1 MPNPRNF
8 TLPLILILLAGGSWW
23 LAETLA
29 PSAETGLK
37 TDNSQIDYYSKD
49 IHRTVLTPEGTVK
62 EVLFA
67 ELMTHYK
74 DDDRTEMDKPV
85 MTLHKKDGEPWIIHS
100 ETGTSM
106 AAGKAV
112 LLHGKV
118 LITRK
123 DKNGD
128 EMKIYTSNVKYTPD
142 QDYAET
148 AEHVLMLSKDDT
160 TDGTGAQVYFEP
172 VLKINLLADV
182 RRKHETH

>member
-1 MPNPRNF
+1 MLNPRAIANN
-8 TLPLILILLAGGSWW
+8 LLLLLLAGGTWW
-23 LAETLA
+23 LAENLTPKDTVEA
-29 PSAETGLK
+29 KVDT
-37 TDNSQIDYYSKD
+37 SQIDYYSKN
-49 IHRTVLTPEGTVK
+49 IHRTVLNPDGKPK

-74 DDDRTEMDKPV
+74 DDNRTAMDKPV
-85 MTLHKKDGEPWIIHS
+85 MTLYKKGGEPWVIHA
-100 ETGTSM
+100 EKGTSL
-106 AAGKAV
+106 AGGNAV

-123 DKNGD
+123 NDKGE

-142 QDYAET
+142 KEYAET
-148 AEHVLMLSKDDT
+148 ADRLLMVSKDDT
-160 TDGTGAQVYFEP
+160 TSGTGAQVYFEP